1 MRVEPQTEQQKFEEL
16 SANEQDEL
24 AAALAE
30 LERRSRPEQ
39 ARMKR

>member
-1 MRVEPQTEQQKFEEL
+1 VRVAGAPGAAPSQ
-16 SANEQDEL
+16 ADQDEL

-30 LERRSRPEQ
+30 MEAQERQEQ